1 MDERGTEGGSVTHTK
16 EPWSLGEEDRHGD
29 TPINAADW
37 RSLALVVTHMHG
49 GEDQCPEGLAN
60 ARRIVA
66 CVNACAGIPTD
77 TLELVPSFERAG
89 IKTIREIEQQ
99 RDELL
104 SALKD
109 VMLWINNWTPDFT
122 YDPDWPIDRDRADS
136 AIAKSE
142 AA

>member
-1 MDERGTEGGSVTHTK
+1 MTHTK

-37 RSLALVVTHMHG
+37 RSLALVVTRMHG
-49 GEDQCPEGLAN
+49 DKDQCPDGVAN

-77 TLELVPSFERAG
+77 TLELVSSFEQAG
-89 IKTIREIEQQ
+89 IKTIREMERQ

-104 SALKD
+104 EALRA
-109 VMLWINNWTPDFT
+109 VMAGSRYYEIRGEA
-122 YDPDWPIDRDRADS
+122 DWHEISMPKRDALEKARA
-136 AIAKSE
+136 AIAKAE